1 MIQTYTIAHGARS
14 AGSATLRS
22 STWFLAFE
30 VLAKVVPL
38 AGRKRRI
45 TADGNCWMDILDFP
59 AHQRGGKDVL
69 DGYS

>member
-45 TADGNCWMDILDFP
+45 TADGN
-59 AHQRGGKDVL
+59 VL